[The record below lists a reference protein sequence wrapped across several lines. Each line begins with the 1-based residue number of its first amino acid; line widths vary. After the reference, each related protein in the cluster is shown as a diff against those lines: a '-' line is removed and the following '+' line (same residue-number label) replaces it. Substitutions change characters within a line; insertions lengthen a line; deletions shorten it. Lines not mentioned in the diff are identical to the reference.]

1 MSQHQQASGKPSRK
15 GFEPT
20 DEKED
25 LRIEGIAQDVIL
37 KHEERM
43 GKVREAVDKLL
54 GASIELHELGQISK
68 PVQRN
73 SCLKHPHLRRRLYA
87 NVIVQQQQPD
97 TLGGPTVAGIGKPLL
112 HINREQCESPNIFL
126 TFRSTKNAVSNI
138 ESKSPHIGAW
148 HSSSGALG

>member
-1 MSQHQQASGKPSRK
+1 MVSQKRERTLFERLYWKLQQQQPDTLGGQHLSQHQQASGKPSRK

-54 GASIELHELGQISK
+54 GASIELHELGQYIQTRPTQFLFEAST
-68 PVQRN
+68 
-73 SCLKHPHLRRRLYA
+73 RRT
-87 NVIVQQQQPD
+87 D
-97 TLGGPTVAGIGKPLL
+97 LL
-112 HINREQCESPNIFL
+112 
-126 TFRSTKNAVSNI
+126 
-138 ESKSPHIGAW
+138 
-148 HSSSGALG
+148 